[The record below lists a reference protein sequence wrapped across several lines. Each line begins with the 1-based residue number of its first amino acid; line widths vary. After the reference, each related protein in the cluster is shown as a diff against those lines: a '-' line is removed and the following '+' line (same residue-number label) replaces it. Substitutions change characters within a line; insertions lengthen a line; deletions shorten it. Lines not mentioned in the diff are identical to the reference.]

1 MAPTLS
7 VELAPFCFLHPWHE
21 GAEKMAVTKP
31 KLMVVGNGMVGHHFI
46 EQLCSQGLNK
56 HFDVHVF
63 GEELRP
69 AYDRVQ
75 LSKYFETNSADALM
89 LTSAQDYADWG
100 ITLHLNTQIIAID
113 TKTKT
118 LTSAQGEVYEYQR
131 LVLSTGSFP
140 FVPLINGNDRAQ
152 CLVYRTIEDLEAIQ
166 ASAKN
171 SKIGVVVGGGLL
183 GLEAANAMQQLGV
196 KTHVVEFAPQ
206 LMPVQL
212 NDKAGQ
218 LLCSKIEQLGVSV
231 HTSKATTAIID
242 GETALHRMT
251 FSDESYLETDMI
263 VFSAG
268 IRPQD
273 ALARGAN
280 IAIGERGG
288 IVIDDYCLTSAPD
301 VYAIGECALWEQKIF
316 GLVAPGYQMARVA
329 ASHIASSVF
338 ATTAATFK
346 GADMSTKLKLLG
358 VDVAAIGAS
367 RGFDNAQ
374 FVELSD
380 NQAGIYKKL
389 WLDESGKFLKGAV
402 LIGDN
407 NDYSRLLDTYLSQD
421 EIQGSAVALL
431 LADAESET
439 DLKDSSIVCSC
450 HQVTKGD
457 IVNAVKT
464 GNHKMAE
471 IKSCTRAASG
481 CGGCA
486 PLVQKIID
494 HTLQAEGLDFNSG
507 ICAHFDHNRQGLY
520 HICQVED
527 IHDFETLISQ
537 HGKPSAD
544 GHLYGCEICKP
555 AAASIFASLKN
566 HYVLDQDK
574 GHVQLQDTNDAYLGN
589 LQKDGSYSVVPRVA
603 GGEITPKKLI
613 AMGKIAQ
620 EYDLYTKITGGQR
633 IDMFGAKLSQLPEIW
648 RKLIDAGFET
658 GHAYGKSL
666 RTVKSCVGSTWCR
679 YGVQDSVGLA
689 IDLENRYKGL
699 RSPHKIKFAVSG
711 CTRECAEAQSKDIGV
726 IASDKG
732 WNLYVAGNGGMRP
745 RHGDLFATDLST
757 AELYKYIDR
766 ILLFYIKT
774 ADKLQRTS
782 TWMESLEGGLPYLQS
797 IVIDDALAINAE
809 LEKQMDHIVGTY
821 QCEWKTSL
829 ERPAFLARFNEF
841 VNPDAAP
848 ATEFNTYKRIR
859 EQRFPALNQQEA
871 NKTGAGTIAIK
882 DVTDEKQNV
891 SEEVVV

>member
-1 MAPTLS
+1 
-7 VELAPFCFLHPWHE
+7 
-21 GAEKMAVTKP
+21 MAVTKP
-31 KLMVVGNGMVGHHFI
+31 KLVVVGNGMVGHHFI
-46 EQLCSQGLNK
+46 EQLCGLGLNK
-56 HFDVHVF
+56 QFDVHVF
-63 GEELRP
+63 GEEPRP

-75 LSKYFETNSADALM
+75 LSKYFETGSAEPLM

-100 ITLHLNTQIIAID
+100 ITLHLNSQVTNID
-113 TKTKT
+113 TATKT
-118 LTSAQGEVYEYQR
+118 LVTAAGDEYQYDR

-140 FVPLINGNDRAQ
+140 FVPPIQGNDRAQ

-166 ASAKN
+166 ASAAN
-171 SKIGVVVGGGLL
+171 SKVGVVVGGGLL
-183 GLEAANAMQQLGV
+183 GLEAANAMKQLGV

-212 NDKAGQ
+212 NDKAGE
-218 LLCSKIEQLGVSV
+218 LLCSKIEELGVSV

-242 GETALHRMT
+242 GESALHRMT
-251 FSDESYLETDMI
+251 FNDDTFLETDMI

-273 ALARGAN
+273 ALARVAGIN
-280 IAIGERGG
+280 IGERGG
-288 IVIDDYCLTSAPD
+288 IQIDNYCLTSAPD

-329 ASHIASSVF
+329 ASHIASAVSDVKPSAF
-338 ATTAATFK
+338 V

-380 NQAGIYKKL
+380 NQTGIYKKL
-389 WLDESGKFLKGAV
+389 WLDESGQFLKGAV
-402 LIGDN
+402 LVGDN
-407 NDYSRLLDTYLSQD
+407 SDYNRLLDLYLSQD
-421 EIQGSAVALL
+421 EIAGSAVELL
-431 LADAESET
+431 LAGAESEA
-439 DLKDSSIVCSC
+439 DLKDTSIVCSC

-457 IVNAVKT
+457 IVEAVKA

-494 HTLQAEGLDFNSG
+494 QTLQAEGLDFNAG
-507 ICAHFDHNRQGLY
+507 ICAHFDHDRQALY
-520 HICQVED
+520 HLCQVEG
-527 IHDFETLISQ
+527 IEDFDTLITK
-537 HGKPSAD
+537 HGKPSEQ
-544 GHLYGCEICKP
+544 GHTYGCDICKP

-566 HYVLDQDK
+566 HYVLNQDK
-574 GHVQLQDTNDAYLGN
+574 GHVQLQDTNDAFLGN
-589 LQKDGSYSVVPRVA
+589 IQKDGTYSIVPRVA
-603 GGEITPKKLI
+603 GGEITPAKLI
-613 AMGKIAQ
+613 AMGEIAQ

-633 IDMFGAKLSQLPEIW
+633 IDMFGAKLSELPEIW
-648 RKLIDAGFET
+648 KKLIDAGFET

-699 RSPHKIKFAVSG
+699 RSPHKLKFAVSG
-711 CTRECAEAQSKDIGV
+711 CTRECAEAQSKDIGI

-732 WNLYVAGNGGMRP
+732 WNLFVAGNGGMRP
-745 RHGDLFATDLST
+745 RHGDLFATDLT
-757 AELYKYIDR
+757 TEELYLYIDR
-766 ILLFYIKT
+766 ILMFYVKT

-782 TWMESLEGGLPYLQS
+782 TWMDSLEGGLAYLQS
-797 IVIDDALAINAE
+797 VVIDDALGLNAE
-809 LEKQMDHIVGTY
+809 LEQQMNEVVAAY

-829 ERPAFLARFNEF
+829 EQPEYLARFNEF
-841 VNPDAAP
+841 INPDAAP
-848 ATEFNTYKRIR
+848 ESDDSGYQRIR
-859 EQRFPALNQQEA
+859 DQRFPAIKDA
-871 NKTGAGTIAIK
+871 GAGNIAIR
-882 DVTDEKQNV
+882 DITDEQSTTN
-891 SEEVVV
+891 SEEVVA

>member
-1 MAPTLS
+1 MK
-7 VELAPFCFLHPWHE
+7 EQD
-21 GAEKMAVTKP
+21 MAVSKP
-31 KLMVVGNGMVGHHFI
+31 KLVVVGNGMVGHHFI
-46 EQLCSQGLNK
+46 EQLCSLGLNK
-56 HFDVHVF
+56 TFDVHVF
-63 GEELRP
+63 GEEPRP

-75 LSKYFETNSADALM
+75 LSKYFETGSADPLM
-89 LTSAQDYADWG
+89 LTSAQDYQDWG
-100 ITLHLNTQIIAID
+100 ISLHLNTPITAVDIAA
-113 TKTKT
+113 KTV
-118 LTSAQGEVYEYQR
+118 TSAQGGNYHYDR
-131 LVLSTGSFP
+131 LVLATGSFP
-140 FVPLINGNDRAQ
+140 FVPPIQGNDRAQ

-166 ASAKN
+166 AAAQN
-171 SKIGVVVGGGLL
+171 SHVGVVVGGGLL
-183 GLEAANAMQQLGV
+183 GLEAANAMKQLGV

-212 NDKAGQ
+212 NDKAGD

-251 FSDESYLETDMI
+251 FNDESYLETDMI

-273 ALARGAN
+273 SLARVSN
-280 IAIGERGG
+280 ISIGERGG
-288 IVIDDYCLTSAPD
+288 IEIDDYCLTSAPD
-301 VYAIGECALWEQKIF
+301 VYAIGECALWQQKIF
-316 GLVAPGYQMARVA
+316 GLVAPGYQMARVV
-329 ASHIASSVF
+329 ASHLGSLTSTSVSQSF
-338 ATTAATFK
+338 T

-367 RGFDNAQ
+367 RGFENAQ

-389 WLDESGKFLKGAV
+389 WLDETGKYLKGAV

-407 NDYSRLLDTYLSQD
+407 SDYSRLLDAYLSQD
-421 EIQGSAVALL
+421 EIEGSAVELL
-431 LADAESET
+431 LAGAENEA

-457 IVNAVKT
+457 IVESVTAGK
-464 GNHKMAE
+464 HKIAD

-494 HTLQAEGLDFNSG
+494 QTLQAAGLDYNAG
-507 ICAHFDHNRQGLY
+507 ICAHFDHDRQALY
-520 HICQVED
+520 HLCQVEG
-527 IHDFETLISQ
+527 ISDFDTLMTQ
-537 HGKPSAD
+537 HGKPSAS
-544 GHLYGCEICKP
+544 GHTYGCDICKP
-555 AAASIFASLKN
+555 AAASIFASLQN
-566 HYVLDQDK
+566 QYVLNQDR

-589 LQKDGSYSVVPRVA
+589 IQKDGTYSVVPRVA
-603 GGEITPKKLI
+603 GGEITPTKLI
-613 AMGKIAQ
+613 AMGQIAQ

-633 IDMFGAKLSQLPEIW
+633 IDMFGATLSQLPEIW
-648 RKLIDAGFET
+648 QKLIDAGFET

-679 YGVQDSVGLA
+679 YGVQDAVGFA

-699 RSPHKIKFAVSG
+699 RSPHKLKFAVSG
-711 CTRECAEAQSKDIGV
+711 CTRECAEAQSKDIGI
-726 IASDKG
+726 IATDKG

-757 AELYKYIDR
+757 QDLYKYIDR
-766 ILLFYIKT
+766 ILMFYVKT

-782 TWMESLEGGLPYLQS
+782 TWMDALEGGVDYLKS
-797 IVIDDALAINAE
+797 VVIDDALGINAA
-809 LEKQMDHIVGTY
+809 LEQQMDHIAATY

-829 ERPAFLARFNEF
+829 EQPAFLARFNEF
-841 VNPDAAP
+841 VNPNDAP
-848 ATEFNTYKRIR
+848 ATDANAYQRIR
-859 EQRFPALNQQEA
+859 EQRFPNINDA
-871 NKTGAGTIAIK
+871 GAGSIAIK
-882 DVTDEKQNV
+882 EITDDVEQAQV
-891 SEEVVV
+891 EELA

>member
-1 MAPTLS
+1 
-7 VELAPFCFLHPWHE
+7 
-21 GAEKMAVTKP
+21 MAVSKP
-31 KLMVVGNGMVGHHFI
+31 KLVVVGNGMVGHHFI
-46 EQLCSQGLNK
+46 EQLCSLGLNK
-56 HFDVHVF
+56 TFDVHVF
-63 GEELRP
+63 GEEPRP

-75 LSKYFETNSADALM
+75 LSKYFETGSADPLM
-89 LTSAQDYADWG
+89 LTSAQDYQDWG
-100 ITLHLNTQIIAID
+100 ISLHLNTPITAID
-113 TKTKT
+113 IASKTV
-118 LTSAQGEVYEYQR
+118 TSAQGDNYHYDR

-140 FVPLINGNDRAQ
+140 FVPPIQGNDRAQ

-166 ASAKN
+166 AAAQN
-171 SKIGVVVGGGLL
+171 SKVGVVVGGGLL
-183 GLEAANAMQQLGV
+183 GLEAANAMKQLGV

-212 NDKAGQ
+212 NDKAGD

-251 FSDESYLETDMI
+251 FNDESYLETDMI

-273 ALARGAN
+273 SLARVSN
-280 IAIGERGG
+280 INIGERGG
-288 IVIDDYCLTSAPD
+288 IEVDDYCLTSAPD
-301 VYAIGECALWEQKIF
+301 VYAIGECALWQQKIF
-316 GLVAPGYQMARVA
+316 GLVAPGYQMARVV
-329 ASHIASSVF
+329 ASHIASLASNTVSQSF
-338 ATTAATFK
+338 T

-389 WLDESGKFLKGAV
+389 WLDETGKFLKGAV

-407 NDYSRLLDTYLSQD
+407 SDYSRLLDAYLSQD
-421 EIQGSAVALL
+421 EIEGSAVELL
-431 LADAESET
+431 LAGAENEA
-439 DLKDSSIVCSC
+439 DLKDTSIVCSC

-457 IVNAVKT
+457 IVESVNA
-464 GNHKMAE
+464 GNHKIAE

-494 HTLQAEGLDFNSG
+494 QTLQAAGLDFNAG
-507 ICAHFDHNRQGLY
+507 ICAHFDHDRQALY
-520 HICQVED
+520 HLCQVES
-527 IHDFETLISQ
+527 INDFNTLITQ
-537 HGKPSAD
+537 HGKPSAS
-544 GHLYGCEICKP
+544 GHKYGCEICKP
-555 AAASIFASLKN
+555 AAASIFASLQN
-566 HYVLDQDK
+566 HYVLDQNL

-589 LQKDGSYSVVPRVA
+589 IQKDGTYSIVPRVA
-603 GGEITPKKLI
+603 GGEITPTKLI
-613 AMGKIAQ
+613 AMGQIAQ

-633 IDMFGAKLSQLPEIW
+633 IDMFGAPLSQLPEIW
-648 RKLIDAGFET
+648 KKLIDAGFET

-679 YGVQDSVGLA
+679 YGVQDAVGFA

-699 RSPHKIKFAVSG
+699 RSPHKLKFAVSG
-711 CTRECAEAQSKDIGV
+711 CTRECAEAQSKDIGI
-726 IASDKG
+726 IATDKG

-757 AELYKYIDR
+757 EDLYKYIDR
-766 ILLFYIKT
+766 ILMFYVKT

-782 TWMESLEGGLPYLQS
+782 TWMDSLEGGLAYLQS
-797 IVIDDALAINAE
+797 VVIDDVLGINST
-809 LEKQMDHIVGTY
+809 LEQQMDHIAATY

-829 ERPAFLARFNEF
+829 DQPEFLARFNEF
-841 VNPDAAP
+841 VNPNDAPTAD
-848 ATEFNTYKRIR
+848 ANAYQRIR
-859 EQRFPALNQQEA
+859 DQRFPSIKDA
-871 NKTGAGTIAIK
+871 GAGTIAVK
-882 DVTDEKQNV
+882 DITDDIEQPAV
-891 SEEVVV
+891 EELV

>member
-1 MAPTLS
+1 
-7 VELAPFCFLHPWHE
+7 
-21 GAEKMAVTKP
+21 MAVSKP
-31 KLMVVGNGMVGHHFI
+31 KLVVVGNGMVGHHFI
-46 EQLCSQGLNK
+46 EQLCSLGLNK
-56 HFDVHVF
+56 TFDVHVF
-63 GEELRP
+63 GEEPRP

-75 LSKYFETNSADALM
+75 LSKYFETGSADPLM
-89 LTSAQDYADWG
+89 LTSAQDYQDWG
-100 ITLHLNTQIIAID
+100 ISLHLNTPITAVDIAA
-113 TKTKT
+113 KTV
-118 LTSAQGEVYEYQR
+118 TSAQGGNYHYDR
-131 LVLSTGSFP
+131 LVLATGSFP
-140 FVPLINGNDRAQ
+140 FVPPIQGNDRAQ

-166 ASAKN
+166 AAAQN
-171 SKIGVVVGGGLL
+171 SHVGVVVGGGLL
-183 GLEAANAMQQLGV
+183 GLEAANAMKQLGV

-212 NDKAGQ
+212 NDKAGD

-251 FSDESYLETDMI
+251 FNDESYLETDMI

-273 ALARGAN
+273 SLARVSN
-280 IAIGERGG
+280 INIGERGG
-288 IVIDDYCLTSAPD
+288 IEIDDYCLTSAPD
-301 VYAIGECALWEQKIF
+301 VYAIGECALWQQKIF
-316 GLVAPGYQMARVA
+316 GLVAPGYQMARVVA
-329 ASHIASSVF
+329 AHLGSLTSTSVSQSF
-338 ATTAATFK
+338 T

-367 RGFDNAQ
+367 RGFENAQ

-389 WLDESGKFLKGAV
+389 WLDETGKYLKGAV

-407 NDYSRLLDTYLSQD
+407 SDYSRLLDAYLSQD
-421 EIQGSAVALL
+421 EIEGSAVELL
-431 LADAESET
+431 LAGAENEA

-457 IVNAVKT
+457 IVESVTAGK
-464 GNHKMAE
+464 HKIAD

-494 HTLQAEGLDFNSG
+494 QTLQAAGLDYNAG
-507 ICAHFDHNRQGLY
+507 ICAHFDHDRQALY
-520 HICQVED
+520 HLCQVEG
-527 IHDFETLISQ
+527 ISDFDTLMTQ
-537 HGKPSAD
+537 HGKPSAS
-544 GHLYGCEICKP
+544 GHTYGCDICKP
-555 AAASIFASLKN
+555 AAASIFASLQN
-566 HYVLDQDK
+566 QYVLNQDR

-589 LQKDGSYSVVPRVA
+589 IQKDGTYSVVPRVA
-603 GGEITPKKLI
+603 GGEITPTKLI
-613 AMGKIAQ
+613 AMGQIAQ

-633 IDMFGAKLSQLPEIW
+633 IDMFGATLSQLPEIW
-648 RKLIDAGFET
+648 QKLIDAGFET

-679 YGVQDSVGLA
+679 YGVQDAVGFA

-699 RSPHKIKFAVSG
+699 RSPHKLKFAVSG
-711 CTRECAEAQSKDIGV
+711 CTRECAEAQSKDIGI
-726 IASDKG
+726 IATDKG

-757 AELYKYIDR
+757 QDLYKYIDR
-766 ILLFYIKT
+766 ILMFYVKT

-782 TWMESLEGGLPYLQS
+782 TWMDALEGGVDYLKS
-797 IVIDDALAINAE
+797 VVIDDALGINAA
-809 LEKQMDHIVGTY
+809 LEQQMDHIAATY

-829 ERPAFLARFNEF
+829 EQPAFLARFNEF
-841 VNPDAAP
+841 VNPNDAPEADTS
-848 ATEFNTYKRIR
+848 AYQRIR
-859 EQRFPALNQQEA
+859 EQRFPTINDA
-871 NKTGAGTIAIK
+871 GAGSIAIK
-882 DVTDEKQNV
+882 EITDDVEQAQV
-891 SEEVVV
+891 EELA

>member
-1 MAPTLS
+1 MK
-7 VELAPFCFLHPWHE
+7 EQD
-21 GAEKMAVTKP
+21 MAVSKP
-31 KLMVVGNGMVGHHFI
+31 KLVVVGNGMVGHHFI
-46 EQLCSQGLNK
+46 EQLCSLGLNK
-56 HFDVHVF
+56 TFDVHVF
-63 GEELRP
+63 GEEPRP

-75 LSKYFETNSADALM
+75 LSKYFETGSADPLM
-89 LTSAQDYADWG
+89 LTSAQDYQDWG
-100 ITLHLNTQIIAID
+100 ISLHLNTPITAVDIAA
-113 TKTKT
+113 KTV
-118 LTSAQGEVYEYQR
+118 TSGQGGNYHYDR
-131 LVLSTGSFP
+131 LVLATGSFP
-140 FVPLINGNDRAQ
+140 FVPPIQGNDRAQ

-166 ASAKN
+166 AAAQN
-171 SKIGVVVGGGLL
+171 SHVGVVVGGGLL
-183 GLEAANAMQQLGV
+183 GLEAANAMKQLGV

-212 NDKAGQ
+212 NDKAGD

-251 FSDESYLETDMI
+251 FNDESYLETDMI

-273 ALARGAN
+273 SLARISN
-280 IAIGERGG
+280 INIGERGG
-288 IVIDDYCLTSAPD
+288 IEIDDYCLTSAPD
-301 VYAIGECALWEQKIF
+301 VYAIGECALWQQKIF
-316 GLVAPGYQMARVA
+316 GLVAPGYQMARVVA
-329 ASHIASSVF
+329 AHLGSLTSTSVSQSF
-338 ATTAATFK
+338 T

-367 RGFDNAQ
+367 RGFENAQ

-389 WLDESGKFLKGAV
+389 WLDETGKYLKGAV

-407 NDYSRLLDTYLSQD
+407 SDYSRLLDAYLSQD
-421 EIQGSAVALL
+421 EIEGSAVELL
-431 LADAESET
+431 LAGAENEA

-457 IVNAVKT
+457 IVESVTAGK
-464 GNHKMAE
+464 HKIAD

-494 HTLQAEGLDFNSG
+494 QTLQAAGLDYNAG
-507 ICAHFDHNRQGLY
+507 ICAHFDHDRQALY
-520 HICQVED
+520 HLCQVEG
-527 IHDFETLISQ
+527 ISDFDTLMTQ
-537 HGKPSAD
+537 HGKPSAS
-544 GHLYGCEICKP
+544 GHTYGCDICKP
-555 AAASIFASLKN
+555 AAASIFASLQN
-566 HYVLDQDK
+566 QYVLNQDR

-589 LQKDGSYSVVPRVA
+589 IQKDGTYSVVPRVA
-603 GGEITPKKLI
+603 GGEITPTKLI
-613 AMGKIAQ
+613 AMGQIAQ

-633 IDMFGAKLSQLPEIW
+633 IDMFGATLSQLPEIW
-648 RKLIDAGFET
+648 QKLIDAGFET

-679 YGVQDSVGLA
+679 YGVQDAVGFA

-699 RSPHKIKFAVSG
+699 RSPHKLKFAVSG
-711 CTRECAEAQSKDIGV
+711 CTRECAEAQSKDIGI
-726 IASDKG
+726 IATDKG

-757 AELYKYIDR
+757 QDLYKYIDR
-766 ILLFYIKT
+766 ILMFYVKT

-782 TWMESLEGGLPYLQS
+782 TWMDALEGGVDYLKS
-797 IVIDDALAINAE
+797 VVIDDALGINAA
-809 LEKQMDHIVGTY
+809 LEQQMDHIAATY

-829 ERPAFLARFNEF
+829 EQPAFLARFNEF
-841 VNPDAAP
+841 VNPNDAP
-848 ATEFNTYKRIR
+848 ATDANAYQRIR
-859 EQRFPALNQQEA
+859 EQRFPNFNDA
-871 NKTGAGTIAIK
+871 GAGSIAIK
-882 DVTDEKQNV
+882 EITDDVEQAQV
-891 SEEVVV
+891 EELA

>member
-1 MAPTLS
+1 MTISKPTL
-7 VELAPFCFLHPWHE
+7 V
-21 GAEKMAVTKP
+21 
-31 KLMVVGNGMVGHHFI
+31 VVGNGMVGHHFI
-46 EQLCSQGLNK
+46 EQLCSLGLNK
-56 HFDVHVF
+56 TYDVHVF
-63 GEELRP
+63 GEEPRP

-75 LSKYFETNSADALM
+75 LSKYFETGSADPLM
-89 LTSAQDYADWG
+89 LTSAQDYQNWG
-100 ITLHLNTQIIAID
+100 ITLHLNTPITAID
-113 TKTKT
+113 IAAKTV
-118 LTSAQGEVYEYQR
+118 TSAQGECYSYSR
-131 LVLSTGSFP
+131 LVLATGSFP
-140 FVPLINGNDRAQ
+140 FVPPIQGNDRSQ

-166 ASAKN
+166 LAAKN
-171 SKIGVVVGGGLL
+171 SQVGVVVGGGLL
-183 GLEAANAMQQLGV
+183 GLEAANAMMQLGV

-212 NDKAGQ
+212 NDKAGE

-242 GETALHRMT
+242 GESALHRMT
-251 FSDESYLETDMI
+251 FKDESYLETDMI

-273 ALARGAN
+273 TLARVSN
-280 IAIGERGG
+280 IRIGERGG
-288 IVIDDYCLTSAPD
+288 IEINDDCLTSAPD
-301 VYAIGECALWEQKIF
+301 VYAIGECALWQQKIF

-329 ASHIASSVF
+329 ASHIASLSSNVPSLSF
-338 ATTAATFK
+338 T

-389 WLDESGKFLKGAV
+389 WLDDSGKFLKGAV

-407 NDYSRLLDTYLSQD
+407 GDYSRLLDMYLSQD
-421 EIQGSAVALL
+421 EIQGSAVELL
-431 LADAESET
+431 LAGAENEA
-439 DLKDSSIVCSC
+439 DLKDTSIVCSC

-457 IVNAVKT
+457 IVAAVSA

-494 HTLQAEGLDFNSG
+494 QTLQAAGLDFNAG
-507 ICAHFDHNRQGLY
+507 ICAHFDHDRQALY
-520 HICQVED
+520 HICQVEG
-527 IHDFETLISQ
+527 ISDFTTLITQ
-537 HGKPSAD
+537 HGKPSAN
-544 GHLYGCEICKP
+544 GLHYGCDICKP

-566 HYVLDQDK
+566 QYVLNQDN

-589 LQKDGSYSVVPRVA
+589 IQKDGTYSIVPRVA
-603 GGEITPKKLI
+603 GGEITPTKLI
-613 AMGKIAQ
+613 AMGQIAQ

-648 RKLIDAGFET
+648 KKLIDAGFET

-679 YGVQDSVGLA
+679 YGVQDSVGFA

-699 RSPHKIKFAVSG
+699 RSPHKLKFAVSG
-711 CTRECAEAQSKDIGV
+711 CTRECAEAQSKDIGI
-726 IASDKG
+726 IATDKG

-757 AELYKYIDR
+757 DELYQYIDR
-766 ILLFYIKT
+766 ILMFYVKT

-782 TWMESLEGGLPYLQS
+782 TWMESLDGGLAYLKS
-797 IVIDDALAINAE
+797 VVIDDALGINAA
-809 LEKQMDHIVGTY
+809 LEQQMNHIVATY

-829 ERPAFLARFNEF
+829 EKPEFLARFNEF
-841 VNPDAAP
+841 VNPNEAPMSDANA
-848 ATEFNTYKRIR
+848 YQRVR
-859 EQRFPALNQQEA
+859 EQRFPNIKDA
-871 NKTGAGTIAIK
+871 GAGTIAIK
-882 DVTDEKQNV
+882 DITEQQTTAD
-891 SEEVVV
+891 EVVA

>member
-1 MAPTLS
+1 MTISKPTL
-7 VELAPFCFLHPWHE
+7 V
-21 GAEKMAVTKP
+21 
-31 KLMVVGNGMVGHHFI
+31 VVGNGMVGHHFI
-46 EQLCSQGLNK
+46 EQLCSLGLNK
-56 HFDVHVF
+56 TYDVHVF
-63 GEELRP
+63 GEEPRP

-75 LSKYFETNSADALM
+75 LSKYFETGSADPLM
-89 LTSAQDYADWG
+89 LTSAQDYQDWG
-100 ITLHLNTQIIAID
+100 ITLHLNTPITAID
-113 TKTKT
+113 IAAKTV
-118 LTSAQGEVYEYQR
+118 TSAQGECYSYSR
-131 LVLSTGSFP
+131 LVLATGSFP
-140 FVPLINGNDRAQ
+140 FVPPIQGNDRSQ

-166 ASAKN
+166 LAAKN
-171 SKIGVVVGGGLL
+171 SQVGVVVGGGLL
-183 GLEAANAMQQLGV
+183 GLEAANAMMQLGV

-212 NDKAGQ
+212 NDKAGE

-242 GETALHRMT
+242 GESALHRMT
-251 FSDESYLETDMI
+251 FKDESYLETDMI

-273 ALARGAN
+273 TLARVSN
-280 IAIGERGG
+280 IRIGERGG
-288 IVIDDYCLTSAPD
+288 IEINDDCLTSAPD
-301 VYAIGECALWEQKIF
+301 VYAIGECALWQQKIF

-329 ASHIASSVF
+329 ASHIASLSSNVPSLSF
-338 ATTAATFK
+338 T

-389 WLDESGKFLKGAV
+389 WLDDSGKFLKGAV

-407 NDYSRLLDTYLSQD
+407 GDYSRLLDMYLSQD
-421 EIQGSAVALL
+421 EIQGSAVELL
-431 LADAESET
+431 LAGAENEA
-439 DLKDSSIVCSC
+439 DLKDTSIVCSC

-457 IVNAVKT
+457 IVAAVSA

-494 HTLQAEGLDFNSG
+494 QTLQAAGLDFNAG
-507 ICAHFDHNRQGLY
+507 ICAHFDHDRQALY
-520 HICQVED
+520 HICQVEG
-527 IHDFETLISQ
+527 ISDFTTLITQ
-537 HGKPSAD
+537 HGKPSVN
-544 GHLYGCEICKP
+544 GLHYGCDICKP

-566 HYVLDQDK
+566 QYVLNQDN

-589 LQKDGSYSVVPRVA
+589 IQKDGTYSIVPRVA
-603 GGEITPKKLI
+603 GGEITPTKLI
-613 AMGKIAQ
+613 AMGQIAQ

-648 RKLIDAGFET
+648 QKLIDAGFET

-679 YGVQDSVGLA
+679 YGVQDSVGFA

-699 RSPHKIKFAVSG
+699 RSPHKLKFAVSG
-711 CTRECAEAQSKDIGV
+711 CTRECAEAQSKDIGI
-726 IASDKG
+726 IATDKG

-757 AELYKYIDR
+757 DELYQYIDR
-766 ILLFYIKT
+766 ILMFYVKT

-782 TWMESLEGGLPYLQS
+782 TWMESLDGGLAYLKS
-797 IVIDDALAINAE
+797 VVIDDALGINGA
-809 LEKQMDHIVGTY
+809 LEQQMNHIVATY

-829 ERPAFLARFNEF
+829 EKPEFLARFNEF
-841 VNPDAAP
+841 VNPNEAPMSDANA
-848 ATEFNTYKRIR
+848 YQRVR
-859 EQRFPALNQQEA
+859 EQRFPNIKDA
-871 NKTGAGTIAIK
+871 GAGTIAIK
-882 DVTDEKQNV
+882 DITEQQTTAD
-891 SEEVVV
+891 EVVA

>member
-1 MAPTLS
+1 
-7 VELAPFCFLHPWHE
+7 
-21 GAEKMAVTKP
+21 MAVSKP
-31 KLMVVGNGMVGHHFI
+31 KLVVVGNGMVGHHFI
-46 EQLCSQGLNK
+46 EQLCSLGLNK
-56 HFDVHVF
+56 TFDVHVF
-63 GEELRP
+63 GEEPRP

-75 LSKYFETNSADALM
+75 LSKYFETGSADPLM
-89 LTSAQDYADWG
+89 LTSAQDYQDWG
-100 ITLHLNTQIIAID
+100 ISLHLNTPITAVDIAA
-113 TKTKT
+113 KTV
-118 LTSAQGEVYEYQR
+118 TSAQGGNYHYDR
-131 LVLSTGSFP
+131 LVLATGSFP
-140 FVPLINGNDRAQ
+140 FVPPIQGNDRAQ

-166 ASAKN
+166 AAAQN
-171 SKIGVVVGGGLL
+171 SHVGVVVGGGLL
-183 GLEAANAMQQLGV
+183 GLEAANAMKQLGV

-212 NDKAGQ
+212 NDKAGD

-251 FSDESYLETDMI
+251 FNDESYLETDMI

-273 ALARGAN
+273 SLARVSN
-280 IAIGERGG
+280 ISIGERGG
-288 IVIDDYCLTSAPD
+288 IEIDDYCLTSAPD
-301 VYAIGECALWEQKIF
+301 VYAIGECALWQQKIF
-316 GLVAPGYQMARVA
+316 GLVAPGYQMARVVA
-329 ASHIASSVF
+329 AHLGSLTSTSVSQSF
-338 ATTAATFK
+338 T

-367 RGFDNAQ
+367 RGFENAQ

-389 WLDESGKFLKGAV
+389 WLDETGKYLKGAV

-407 NDYSRLLDTYLSQD
+407 SDYSRLLDAYLSQD
-421 EIQGSAVALL
+421 EIEGSAVELL
-431 LADAESET
+431 LAGAENEA

-457 IVNAVKT
+457 IVESVTAGK
-464 GNHKMAE
+464 HKIAD

-494 HTLQAEGLDFNSG
+494 QTLQAAGLDYNAG
-507 ICAHFDHNRQGLY
+507 ICAHFDHDRQALY
-520 HICQVED
+520 HLCQVEG
-527 IHDFETLISQ
+527 ISDFDTLITQ
-537 HGKPSAD
+537 HGKPSAS
-544 GHLYGCEICKP
+544 GHTYGCDICKP
-555 AAASIFASLKN
+555 AAASIFASLQN
-566 HYVLDQDK
+566 QYVLNQDR

-589 LQKDGSYSVVPRVA
+589 IQKDGTYSVVPRVA
-603 GGEITPKKLI
+603 GGEITPTKLI
-613 AMGKIAQ
+613 AMGQIAQ

-633 IDMFGAKLSQLPEIW
+633 IDMFGATLSQLPEIW
-648 RKLIDAGFET
+648 QKLIDAGFET

-679 YGVQDSVGLA
+679 YGVQDAVGFA

-699 RSPHKIKFAVSG
+699 RSPHKLKFAVSG
-711 CTRECAEAQSKDIGV
+711 CTRECAEAQSKDIGI
-726 IASDKG
+726 IATDKG

-757 AELYKYIDR
+757 QDLYKYIDR
-766 ILLFYIKT
+766 ILMFYVKT

-782 TWMESLEGGLPYLQS
+782 IWMDALGGGVDYLKS
-797 IVIDDALAINAE
+797 VVIDDALGINAA
-809 LEKQMDHIVGTY
+809 LEQQMDHIAATY

-829 ERPAFLARFNEF
+829 EQPAFLARFNEF
-841 VNPDAAP
+841 VNPNDAP
-848 ATEFNTYKRIR
+848 ATDANAYQRIR
-859 EQRFPALNQQEA
+859 EQRFPNINDA
-871 NKTGAGTIAIK
+871 GAGSIAIK
-882 DVTDEKQNV
+882 EITDDVEQAQV
-891 SEEVVV
+891 EELA

>member
-1 MAPTLS
+1 
-7 VELAPFCFLHPWHE
+7 
-21 GAEKMAVTKP
+21 MAVSKP
-31 KLMVVGNGMVGHHFI
+31 KLVVVGNGMVGHHFI
-46 EQLCSQGLNK
+46 EQLCSLGLNK
-56 HFDVHVF
+56 TFDVHVF
-63 GEELRP
+63 GEEPRP

-75 LSKYFETNSADALM
+75 LSKYFETGSADPLM
-89 LTSAQDYADWG
+89 LTSAQDYQDWG
-100 ITLHLNTQIIAID
+100 ISLHLNTPITAVDIAA
-113 TKTKT
+113 KTV
-118 LTSAQGEVYEYQR
+118 TSGQGGNYHYDR
-131 LVLSTGSFP
+131 LVLATGSFP
-140 FVPLINGNDRAQ
+140 FVPPIQGNDRAQ

-166 ASAKN
+166 AAAQN
-171 SKIGVVVGGGLL
+171 SHVGVVVGGGLL
-183 GLEAANAMQQLGV
+183 GLEAANAMKQLGV

-212 NDKAGQ
+212 NDKAGD

-251 FSDESYLETDMI
+251 FNDESYLETDMI

-273 ALARGAN
+273 SLARISN
-280 IAIGERGG
+280 INIGERGG
-288 IVIDDYCLTSAPD
+288 IEIDDYCLTSAPD
-301 VYAIGECALWEQKIF
+301 VYAIGECALWQQKIF
-316 GLVAPGYQMARVA
+316 GLVAPGYQMARVVA
-329 ASHIASSVF
+329 AHLGSLTSTSVSQSF
-338 ATTAATFK
+338 T

-367 RGFDNAQ
+367 RGFENAQ

-389 WLDESGKFLKGAV
+389 WLDETGKYLKGAV

-407 NDYSRLLDTYLSQD
+407 SDYSRLLDAYLSQD
-421 EIQGSAVALL
+421 EIEGSAVELL
-431 LADAESET
+431 LAGAENEA

-457 IVNAVKT
+457 IVESVTAGK
-464 GNHKMAE
+464 HKIAD

-494 HTLQAEGLDFNSG
+494 QTLQAAGLDYNAG
-507 ICAHFDHNRQGLY
+507 ICAHFDHDRQALY
-520 HICQVED
+520 HLCQVEG
-527 IHDFETLISQ
+527 ISDFDTLMTQ
-537 HGKPSAD
+537 HGKPSAS
-544 GHLYGCEICKP
+544 GHTYGCDICKP
-555 AAASIFASLKN
+555 AAASIFASLQN
-566 HYVLDQDK
+566 QYVLNQDR

-589 LQKDGSYSVVPRVA
+589 IQKDGTYSVVPRVA
-603 GGEITPKKLI
+603 GGEITPTKLI
-613 AMGKIAQ
+613 AMGQIAQ

-633 IDMFGAKLSQLPEIW
+633 IDMFGATLSQLPEIW
-648 RKLIDAGFET
+648 QKLIDAGFET

-679 YGVQDSVGLA
+679 YGVQDAVGFA

-699 RSPHKIKFAVSG
+699 RSPHKLKFAVSG
-711 CTRECAEAQSKDIGV
+711 CTRECAEAQSKDIGI
-726 IASDKG
+726 IATDKG

-757 AELYKYIDR
+757 QDLYKYIDR
-766 ILLFYIKT
+766 ILMFYVKT

-782 TWMESLEGGLPYLQS
+782 TWMDALEGGVDYLKS
-797 IVIDDALAINAE
+797 VVIDDALGINAA
-809 LEKQMDHIVGTY
+809 LEQQMDHIAATY

-829 ERPAFLARFNEF
+829 EQPAFLARFNEF
-841 VNPDAAP
+841 VNPNDAP
-848 ATEFNTYKRIR
+848 ATDANAYQRIR
-859 EQRFPALNQQEA
+859 EQRFPNFNDA
-871 NKTGAGTIAIK
+871 GAGSIAIK
-882 DVTDEKQNV
+882 EITDDVEQAQV
-891 SEEVVV
+891 EELA